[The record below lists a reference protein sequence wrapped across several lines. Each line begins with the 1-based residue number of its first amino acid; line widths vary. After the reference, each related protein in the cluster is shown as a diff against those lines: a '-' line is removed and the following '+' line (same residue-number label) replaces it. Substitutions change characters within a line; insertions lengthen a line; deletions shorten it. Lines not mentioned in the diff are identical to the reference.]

1 MRVTRILVLVF
12 AVVASAWF
20 VLGIRQNAEI
30 DRAASILTHSGRPTA
45 AQLRD
50 ATSLL
55 HSARLLNP
63 DAEVNILRGRV
74 AIEELAFP
82 RARRILEGV
91 VRDEPMNLEAW
102 IWLGGASLTDKPEA
116 QFAYS
121 HWAQLDPID
130 TRHR

>member
-1 MRVTRILVLVF
+1 MLAL
-12 AVVASAWF
+12 AVVACAWF
-20 VLGIRQNAEI
+20 VLGIRQASEI
-30 DRAASILTHSGRPTA
+30 SRATSIISRPGRPTA
-45 AQLRD
+45 AQLRE

-55 HSARLLNP
+55 GSARLLNP

-91 VRDEPMNLEAW
+91 VRDEPLNLEAW
-102 IWLGGASLTDKPEA
+102 IWLGGASLTDRQEA